1 MKKYIN
7 KFFNTS
13 NIGKMNEAP
22 LTDSFA
28 DNLSLDLKRSANE
41 AILTALKRNQEKY
54 LSSIL
59 KQSYFPIESLVFH
72 PLDNNTALQTE
83 EFFRIHSEIDLE
95 FEKNFFANLMLK
107 EYRTE
112 LGACARP
119 SEHLIPSIQ
128 PNIASMDNP
137 TSDESY
143 QITLRGNKKR
153 FAAEVKLGVLK
164 AQNSPAP
171 TKSEVDQ
178 TTVAIPTQK
187 TQNRATQENFISQDN
202 PNKYLQNEANISI
215 HVRDASGEHHYNIKT
230 PCIIGRETAE
240 TSDSHFEKINVQG
253 MYISRHQ
260 LTIFQL
266 NGIPYLFVP
275 KEASLTGVLGR
286 RGILQKMHLLEIDST
301 GLTMTLGQPADSMQT
316 SVDPSNPNLYP
327 TLQIKRADHFHNHHE
342 STPIPKVKK

>member
-1 MKKYIN
+1 MKKYFN
-7 KFFNTS
+7 KFFNT
-13 NIGKMNEAP
+13 NNEGKINEIP

-28 DNLSLDLKRSANE
+28 DSLSLDLKRSANE
-41 AILTALKRNQEKY
+41 AILTALRKNQEKY

-95 FEKNFFANLMLK
+95 FESNFFANLMLK

-112 LGACARP
+112 LGSCARP
-119 SEHLIPSIQ
+119 AEGLTPSIQ

-153 FAAEVKLGVLK
+153 FSAEVKLGVLK
-164 AQNSPAP
+164 SHILQTSTKAEVKPPA
-171 TKSEVDQ
+171 T
-178 TTVAIPTQK
+178 IPSSHK
-187 TQNRATQENFISQDN
+187 TQTQATQENSVAQRN
-202 PNKYLQNEANISI
+202 ANQELQSEANITV
-215 HVRDASGEHHYNIKT
+215 HVRDANGEHHYNIQT
-230 PCIIGRETAE
+230 PCIIGRETTE
-240 TSDSHFEKINVQG
+240 NSDSHLEKINVQG

-286 RGILQKMHLLEIDST
+286 RGILQKMHLLEVDNI
-301 GLTMTLGQPADSMQT
+301 GLTITLGQPVDSMQT
-316 SVDPSNPNLYP
+316 SVDPSNPSLYP
-327 TLQIKRADHFHNHHE
+327 TLQIKRVDHFHNLHE